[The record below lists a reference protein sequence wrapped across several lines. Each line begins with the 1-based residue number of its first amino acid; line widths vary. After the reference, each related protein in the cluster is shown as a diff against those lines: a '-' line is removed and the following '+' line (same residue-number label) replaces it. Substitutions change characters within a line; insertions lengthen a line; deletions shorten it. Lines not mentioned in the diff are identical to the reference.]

1 MRAVLPLVLLTV
13 GCLMAGSGQSFA
25 QKRVALVIGNSE
37 YQHAPKLSKPANDAN
52 AIGTML
58 EGAGFD
64 VVERRNDLTSMD
76 LRRALRDFSQRVRG
90 ADMAVVFYSGHA
102 IEVGGRNFLV
112 PIDAKLDRDIDVED
126 EAISLDRL
134 MNMVEP
140 ARRLRLVILDACRD
154 NPFVERM
161 KRNITSRS
169 IGRGLAEV
177 DPIMSDMLVALAAKA
192 GSTASDGEGNYS
204 PFTTALLQHLAAP
217 GLDLRFAFVRIRD
230 DVIKM
235 TNNLQQPM
243 LYGALGNA
251 SISLVPGGAGSGR
264 AVADQHPADEAEER
278 VKRLV
283 GEMLRGETTDS
294 DRERLLRLLRQPRG
308 DFWRAEELKR
318 LGIPLPPKDDE

>member
-1 MRAVLPLVLLTV
+1 MSREELCERVARQVRLLGIEPDMV
-13 GCLMAGSGQSFA
+13 NLMVFINCVWSHAEA
-25 QKRVALVIGNSE
+25 ADRVALVIGNSE

-52 AIGTML
+52 AIGIML

-76 LRRALRDFSQRVRG
+76 MRRALRDFSRRVRG
-90 ADMAVVFYSGHA
+90 ADVAVVFYSGHA
-102 IEVGGRNFLV
+102 IEIGGSNFLI
-112 PIDAKLDRDIDVED
+112 PTDAKLDRDIDVED

-154 NPFVERM
+154 NLFVERM

-192 GSTASDGEGNYS
+192 GSTAPDGEGNYS

-264 AVADQHPADEAEER
+264 SVAEQHPVD
-278 VKRLV
+278 
-283 GEMLRGETTDS
+283 DS
-294 DRERLLRLLRQPRG
+294 DRERPLRLLREPRG

-318 LGIPLPPKDDE
+318 LGIPLPPKDEE